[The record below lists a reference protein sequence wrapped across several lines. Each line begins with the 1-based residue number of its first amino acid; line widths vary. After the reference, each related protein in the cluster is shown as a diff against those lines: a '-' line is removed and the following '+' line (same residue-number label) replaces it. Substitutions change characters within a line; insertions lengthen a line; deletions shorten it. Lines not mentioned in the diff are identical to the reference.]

1 MLDSCKVESRNQGQK
16 VNPRILKYLN
26 EKEGIKKHK
35 CYMGCELEL
44 ANGVKWRSD

>member
-1 MLDSCKVESRNQGQK
+1 MLDSRQSGVSKSEAESQ
-16 VNPRILKYLN
+16 PWILKSIN

-35 CYMGCELEL
+35 CYMDWRLEL